1 MDVDQR
7 VIESDSGIETDSSV
21 DQAVVAELLSALF
34 ADEFADGIVDYDV
47 VEQIHRGEVG
57 EWVTAVAQ
65 SGLFAEMTVCALG
78 ERWRREP
85 KRLLE
90 LMLTHLDDLTV
101 KRVSVTWAVLDRSAP
116 LAHIS

>member
-7 VIESDSGIETDSSV
+7 NFSSTV
-21 DQAVVAELLSALF
+21 DQADVTELLSALF
-34 ADEFADGIVDYDV
+34 CSEFVDGYVNYDII
-47 VEQIHRGEVG
+47 EQIHRGDIG
-57 EWVTAVAQ
+57 EWISMVAQ

-90 LMLTHLDDLTV
+90 ILLTDADDLTA
-101 KRVSVTWAVLDRSAP
+101 KRVSVMWAVLDRSAP